1 MLIDPR
7 SWRCGRDSASGN
19 AQPTLSLPH
28 PRRPVKLAAT
38 WLGAKFGGRALSL
51 PRVANSTASLA
62 TKRLTV
68 GYIHPKTPWHNY
80 QDWS

>member
-28 PRRPVKLAAT
+28 PRRRWKLAAA
-38 WLGAKFGGRALSL
+38 WLGAQFGGRALSL
-51 PRVANSTASLA
+51 PGVANSTASLA
-62 TKRLTV
+62 AKRLT
-68 GYIHPKTPWHNY
+68 GQRILRTNALEQLPG
-80 QDWS
+80 